1 MPELM
6 KTATQMAFKI
16 QEMEEKL
23 IFLAEEVKLLKE
35 KNAKP
40 VENKLKKKK

>member
-1 MPELM
+1 M

-23 IFLAEEVKLLKE
+23 IFLTEEIRLLKE
-35 KNAKP
+35 KDTKT
-40 VENKLKKKK
+40 VENKPKKKK